1 MMTLDINNRT
11 LVPGSLYTIS
21 ISELF
26 IEWEPYKN
34 ALLTDIDDN
43 IKLHFQRVNPD
54 NVLLFISFVSNNDF
68 YKLLLK
74 NRGFINPLIPMF
86 ICGSNHNT
94 IIPLSSGNKY
104 NIIPLI

>member
-1 MMTLDINNRT
+1 MMTLDINNRS

-34 ALLTDIDDN
+34 DLLTN
-43 IKLHFQRVNPD
+43 IAVNINLHFQRVNPN

-68 YKLLLK
+68 CKLSLK
-74 NRGFINPLIPMF
+74 YRGFINPMIPMF

-104 NIIPLI
+104 NLIPLT